1 MSVLVR
7 VFLSFSAVAAIA
19 LGAFADDYQC
29 TSDSGC
35 VALMPG
41 PSGTRQVKFKKGDI
55 VSTSSGWIVNPS
67 EGWNRVD

>member
-1 MSVLVR
+1 MKVLAR
-7 VFLSFSAVAAIA
+7 VFLPLTAVSAIA

-29 TSDSGC
+29 TSDTGC
-35 VALMPG
+35 VALMPS

-67 EGWNRVD
+67 EGWHRVN